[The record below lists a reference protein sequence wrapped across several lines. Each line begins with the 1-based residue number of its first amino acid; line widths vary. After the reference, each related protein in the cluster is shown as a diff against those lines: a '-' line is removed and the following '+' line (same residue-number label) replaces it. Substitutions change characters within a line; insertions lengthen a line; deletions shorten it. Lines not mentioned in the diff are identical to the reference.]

1 MSHSPFRRSVA
12 ALGVAVLATLAA
24 GLPAAANP
32 DDSSTSSAAV
42 AVVEPEDTSGDPG
55 DENTTTD
62 PADDKEQAPAGGEAP
77 SEGEAAD
84 ETQEPGGDA
93 EGGGD
98 ATDGEA
104 GEAEGTDDG
113 EAGEAEGTGDG
124 EAAEAEETDVDPLD
138 VDAPTTFTIHNITDF
153 HGRISVAE
161 AGRLAC
167 YMQDNPAD
175 IFTSSGDS
183 IGGTTFT
190 SASQNDY
197 PTIEILNALGLDVSA
212 LGNHELDKGWADFWA
227 KDTAA
232 TWPHLAANLLKDG
245 EPVLDPYTVI
255 EVDGVKVA
263 FIGAVTEALPSL
275 ITPSYLDGY
284 TIAPITDSVNAYAA
298 QLKDGNETNGEA
310 DVVVALIHEGMP
322 GAAAGLTNVDI
333 VFGGHTHQVYSG
345 AAESML
351 IMQAGQY
358 GERVASVEVTVNPDG
373 TIELAPTMSQAL
385 NERNNEYPH
394 TCEGTIPAQIRAM
407 AAEYQ
412 AEADEI
418 GQEPLGW
425 ISADFNRAVQSDGS
439 ENRGGEST
447 IGNLI
452 ADAQLWAA
460 SQDPVQGLDA
470 EIAFMNPG
478 GIRTDLKFRSSGGA
492 GDEDGLVTLGEAAAV
507 QPFGNTL
514 ITMELTGAQI
524 INVLEDQWQKNADGT
539 PVSGDARP
547 FLKLGV
553 AGLTYEYDPT
563 TQTVTNVVLD
573 SGKAFDSAATYKVVT
588 NSFLASGGDNFH
600 AFEGGVN
607 VKDTGL
613 IDLATFSDYLGE
625 MASSKDQALVPDYT
639 QRAVGVHDVAGNLDA
654 ATVRPGDEFHFELS
668 SLLFSTTEPKSETVS
683 VRFGTTVKHTFDI
696 DPSIVDQYDEVG
708 RATVRFTIPETMPAG
723 DATKLDVTVTLG
735 GQKVLSRTYE
745 VVSEYTELAF
755 YNITDFHG
763 RIVEAAADLQCL
775 MTDNPNAAFT
785 SSGDNIGATT
795 FVSAVANDI
804 PTIDVLNAMGLDVS
818 SLGNHELDK
827 GWDDFYAKDD
837 LANWPHVAAN
847 LFHADSMEPV
857 LDTHVVLE
865 VNGYQVAFVGAVPLT
880 LPDKISPD
888 ILEGM
893 VVTDPAAAMN
903 EVAAELANNDEIDFI
918 VGLMHDDAETF
929 GTQLVGF
936 DLAFGGDSHF
946 TYEGTTADGAPLLQA
961 GQYGEHL
968 AYVSFSVDAEGTIV
982 ATHTEL
988 ISLDGYSSTCGET
1001 EVTQIVAEAV
1011 AEASILG
1018 AEPIAE
1024 ITADINRGQ
1033 NSDGA
1038 PGGNRGTESTLGN
1051 LIADAHL
1058 WAAQQYGTD
1067 VDFAFMNPGGLR
1079 ADLTYA
1085 ASGDE
1090 GDGVVTYE
1098 EAANV
1103 QPFGNTLMTVDLL
1116 GEDIIGILLEQWQY
1130 NDDGTPKSRPFLAL
1144 GVSGLTY
1151 EYDPASETIL
1161 AVYLADGSPLDP
1173 AATYTVVANSFLA
1186 AGGDGFASFL
1196 EGTNVRDTGMIDL
1209 TATVSYLEAQDG
1221 PISPDYTQRSIGIT
1235 DLGDSDSITTGDVI
1249 KLHISSLSFTTN
1261 EPKPTELTV
1270 MFDGQVLGTFPVD
1283 NTITDNL
1290 NETGQATIEVTVPD
1304 LSGYAEGDEVS
1315 FVIGYEDAEGNFVEV
1330 LHWVYEMDGK
1340 GGTPGKPG
1348 TDPGKPGKPGKPLP
1362 PTGADVGSMPLLA
1375 GGFVLLGAAALW
1387 GAQRRQDVTL

>member
-1 MSHSPFRRSVA
+1 MLSVDGTLVTVDVGFFSDFHGQLA
-12 ALGVAVLATLAA
+12 NGATGLMCAVDTMR
-24 GLPAAANP
+24 AANP
-32 DDSSTSSAAV
+32 DTVILS
-42 AVVEPEDTSGDPG
+42 
-55 DENTTTD
+55 N
-62 PADDKEQAPAGGEAP
+62 
-77 SEGEAAD
+77 
-84 ETQEPGGDA
+84 
-93 EGGGD
+93 
-98 ATDGEA
+98 
-104 GEAEGTDDG
+104 
-113 EAGEAEGTGDG
+113 
-124 EAAEAEETDVDPLD
+124 
-138 VDAPTTFTIHNITDF
+138 
-153 HGRISVAE
+153 
-161 AGRLAC
+161 
-167 YMQDNPAD
+167 
-175 IFTSSGDS
+175 GDS
-183 IGGTTFT
+183 IGG
-190 SASQNDY
+190 SAFESAVLGDDPTLEFLNDWLK
-197 PTIEILNALGLDVSA
+197 IDASV
-212 LGNHELDKGWADFWA
+212 LGNHEFDKGFEDVATRVTVDTDFPW
-227 KDTAA
+227 
-232 TWPHLAANLLKDG
+232 LSANLSGSNSGYNADDVTDDYFL
-245 EPVLDPYTVI
+245 YTAQEGTEN
-255 EVDGVKVA
+255 EVTIA
-263 FIGAVTEALPSL
+263 FIGTT
-275 ITPSYLDGY
+275 TP
-284 TIAPITDSVNAYAA
+284 
-298 QLKDGNETNGEA
+298 ETPTLVSASG
-310 DVVVALIHEGMP
+310 V
-322 GAAAGLTNVDI
+322 AGLTFGNIYESTNAVAATLTDQADVIIAMTHYGSAALTAGGFSDDI
-333 VFGGHTHQVYSG
+333 DAVFTGHTHRHYVGTTTTAGGTEIPVIEPSDYGSGLGHIEVTIDSATGDVTLG
-345 AAESML
+345 AA
-351 IMQAGQY
+351 
-358 GERVASVEVTVNPDG
+358 SVIDTSE
-373 TIELAPTMSQAL
+373 
-385 NERNNEYPH
+385 
-394 TCEGTIPAQIRAM
+394 C
-407 AAEYQ
+407 AA
-412 AEADEI
+412 
-418 GQEPLGW
+418 
-425 ISADFNRAVQSDGS
+425 VSDGFSTWLAGILAAS
-439 ENRGGEST
+439 ETAGAQAIGSITDDLLRGTKGGNRGTEST
-447 IGNLI
+447 IGNFLGNVALWQANLTQT
-452 ADAQLWAA
+452 ADIG
-460 SQDPVQGLDA
+460 V
-470 EIAFMNPG
+470 INPG
-478 GIRTDLKFRSSGGA
+478 GIRADFLYG
-492 GDEDGLVTLGEAAAV
+492 EDGTVTYADAFEV
-507 QPFGNTL
+507 QPFGNTVGVVD
-514 ITMELTGAQI
+514 LTGAQF
-524 INVLEDQWQKNADGT
+524 VALLEQQWQEEGASRPMLRLGLSDN
-539 PVSGDARP
+539 VS
-547 FLKLGV
+547 
-553 AGLTYEYDPT
+553 YEYDPAAPRGEHIIQVYIDGAPIDLT
-563 TQTVTNVVLD
+563 
-573 SGKAFDSAATYKVVT
+573 ATYTVASNNFLLEGSDGFSVFTEGT
-588 NSFLASGGDNFH
+588 NH
-600 AFEGGVN
+600 V
-607 VKDTGL
+607 DTGMIDVDGL
-613 IDLATFSDYLGE
+613 IAYFEANSPV
-625 MASSKDQALVPDYT
+625 SPDYT
-639 QRAVGVHDVAGNLDA
+639 QYSIGITDVAGNLNDT
-654 ATVRPGDEFHFELS
+654 TVSAGDSFEFLLS
-668 SLLFSTTEPKSETVS
+668 SLLFTNDEPVATEVTVLLEG
-683 VRFGTTVKHTFDI
+683 REMGTFEI
-696 DPSIVDQYDEVG
+696 D
-708 RATVRFTIPETMPAG
+708 ATVEESTDDTGKAHVKFTIPETLPQIEGAR
-723 DATKLDVTVTLG
+723 LDVSLVDGT
-735 GQKVLSRTYE
+735 GQQILSRSYLLE
-745 VVSEYTELAF
+745 SEYTELAF

-918 VGLMHDDAETF
+918 VGLMHDDAATF